1 MTDIFSSGIIPLAKQ
16 EGKWKVFLIQ
26 HRGFEKFWSCPKGH
40 IEPSETVEEA
50 ACRELKEETGLIVKR
65 FLQDTPL
72 LEEFHWMKNN
82 EKSVKRVL
90 YFIAEVHGEI
100 HLDHHE
106 IAGGNWF
113 SIPEAIAIIEHPEG
127 KATLQQV
134 ADLISFH

>member
-1 MTDIFSSGIIPLAKQ
+1 M
-16 EGKWKVFLIQ
+16 
-26 HRGFEKFWSCPKGH
+26 
-40 IEPSETVEEA
+40 EEA